1 MGNKHRRHH
10 DFHFTIVQ
18 LLYLADQLNNAAP
31 GRRISHILQGNLRDS
46 LSMYLLRIYV
56 LAERQAR
63 QNTNLPAGVR
73 PLNIGGRIS
82 FRVAKLLCQG
92 QSVLELHIFP
102 DHLGQDKISGTIQD
116 AGDFNHI
123 IGGQALADWPDNRDT
138 AAYAGFK

>member
-82 FRVAKLLCQG
+82 LCET
-92 QSVLELHIFP
+92 VILCVF
-102 DHLGQDKISGTIQD
+102 
-116 AGDFNHI
+116 
-123 IGGQALADWPDNRDT
+123 
-138 AAYAGFK
+138 